1 MTPPNWDEILDLS
14 SPHTAPPARHYF
26 LDFSQDKSASERLYS
41 SCVDQDTFKSYK
53 SEPNLVWRI
62 KDFLRRYGY
71 PSEEGFGAAIK
82 QDGVIADLGA
92 GGGMYL
98 LWLTRLFPDA
108 AILGVDFSESLSL
121 LDQHCG
127 PFPNLGLLRCD
138 LNRTIPIQDQTVDF
152 AICDYVLSEVKDPRF
167 TIGQFARILKP
178 EGRLAASFSLKQAL
192 PRKVTDDF
200 FQGFFTA
207 GRDKD
212 GDAVAEELTGLAQEL
227 AESELKVKIKHNY
240 KFLNIPPGE
249 YPLQRFIYYFF
260 LNCFWN
266 GDETYSHKRNKSNF
280 IISRDSKR
288 FALDEIEEMVDE
300 VFYVEH
306 ADNNLTSISLL
317 LKKK

>member
-14 SPHTAPPARHYF
+14 SPHTLPPSRNYF
-26 LDFSQDKSASERLYS
+26 LDYFQDKSNRERLYS
-41 SCVDQDTFKSYK
+41 NCVDQDTFKAYT

-62 KDFLRRYGY
+62 KGFLSRYGY
-71 PSEEGFGAAIK
+71 LSEEEFSAAIK

-178 EGRLAASFSLKQAL
+178 EGRLAASFSLKRAL
-192 PRKVTDDF
+192 PRKITDDF
-200 FQGFFTA
+200 LQGFFNK
-207 GRDKD
+207 GQDKD
-212 GDAVAEELTGLAQEL
+212 INAVAEELTGLAREL
-227 AESELKVKIKHNY
+227 AESGLKVKIKNNY
-240 KFLNIPPGE
+240 KFLNLPPGE

-266 GDETYSHKRNKSNF
+266 GDETYSRKRNRSNF
-280 IISRDSKR
+280 IISRDSK
-288 FALDEIEEMVDE
+288 FYAADEITEMIDE
-300 VFYVEH
+300 VFNVER
-306 ADNNLTSISLL
+306 ADNNLTSLSLL